1 MSLSS
6 ALCPAILHSAPQRQ
20 PPIPAPCPAPTDL
33 LLNWDTVGAPVVR
46 LLVMLAM
53 VGISIAVEYM
63 ELPYMS
69 IG

>member
-1 MSLSS
+1 
-6 ALCPAILHSAPQRQ
+6 
-20 PPIPAPCPAPTDL
+20 
-33 LLNWDTVGAPVVR
+33 VGAPVVR

-53 VGISIAVEYM
+53 LGLSIAVEYM